1 MKLTFVDYSVG
12 PKSATNFTKEHT
24 LKYTCTS
31 TKGRQDYLYTELT
44 GSDKQVRKE
53 IQVTK
58 SECTSGKGRQE
69 EKLTQNIKE
78 TNLQN
83 KTGNDGKRRT
93 KKNFKETQMGW
104 GLRTEWDR
112 WGHN

>member
-1 MKLTFVDYSVG
+1 MKLTVVDYSVG

-24 LKYTCTS
+24 LKYTGTS

-44 GSDKQVRKE
+44 GSDEQVRKE

-78 TNLQN
+78 TNLQS

-93 KKNFKETQMGW
+93 KKNFKETQMG
-104 GLRTEWDR
+104 
-112 WGHN
+112 

>member
-69 EKLTQNIKE
+69 EKHRTLKKLTFKVKQE
-78 TNLQN
+78 MTERDEQ
-83 KTGNDGKRRT
+83 KRISR
-93 KKNFKETQMGW
+93 KHKWVEA
-104 GLRTEWDR
+104 
-112 WGHN
+112 

>member
-1 MKLTFVDYSVG
+1 MRTYETDLCGLQCWTQIRHKIHKGTH
-12 PKSATNFTKEHT
+12 TKVHRHFN
-24 LKYTCTS
+24 
-31 TKGRQDYLYTELT
+31 KGKTGLFIHRELT

-78 TNLQN
+78 TNPQS
-83 KTGNDGKRRT
+83 KTGNDRKRQT
-93 KKNFKETQMGW
+93 KKNFKETQMG
-104 GLRTEWDR
+104 
-112 WGHN
+112 